1 MHETQIHEDRVFGLP
16 ETYPPLPLVSE
27 PSTAFD
33 LLSLS
38 VDGSEVAYAAQGTVN
53 HLPLVFLHGW
63 GASHKCWRWTFSA
76 FAPRYRCIAPDFPGF
91 GLSERPPVDYT
102 MDFYS
107 EWVLRFLDAMRLPR
121 VTLVSHS
128 MGATIGLLF
137 SLSHPD
143 RVERLVAANPLIQGS
158 TAFSSK
164 LRYML
169 TPGIRGLLYRL
180 SRLRWVRR
188 TLAKDFTHVAPL
200 PDDLVDDMVRGNARS
215 TLGSIRSML
224 ATDLSPRLSSLK
236 VPTLAVGTDLDG
248 VIAPRQVES
257 VPALKQIRI
266 AQTGHMPMVERP
278 REFNLAVDEFL
289 RSPLPPAPPPPPAP
303 AGAPAAGA

>member
-1 MHETQIHEDRVFGLP
+1 MHPTQIHEDRVFGLP

-27 PSTAFD
+27 PSRVFD
-33 LLSLS
+33 LLSLL
-38 VDGSEVAYAAQGTVN
+38 VDHSEVAYAAQGTVN
-53 HLPLVFLHGW
+53 HPPLVFLHGW

-76 FAPRYRCIAPDFPGF
+76 FAPRYHCIAPDFPGF
-91 GLSERPPVDYT
+91 GLSERPPVDFT
-102 MDFYS
+102 MEYYS

-137 SLSHPD
+137 SLSNPD
-143 RVERLVAANPLIQGS
+143 RVERLVVANPLIQGS

-164 LRYML
+164 LRFML
-169 TPGIRGLLYRL
+169 SPGIRGLLYGL

-188 TLAKDFTHVAPL
+188 SLAKDFTHVAPL

-215 TLGSIRSML
+215 TLGSIRSMV
-224 ATDLSPRLSSLK
+224 ATDLLPRLPSLQ
-236 VPTLAVGTDLDG
+236 VPTLAVGTDRDG

-257 VPALKQIRI
+257 VPAVKKVQIG
-266 AQTGHMPMVERP
+266 QTGHMPMVERP
-278 REFNLAVDEFL
+278 HEFNLAVDEFL
-289 RSPLPPAPPPPPAP
+289 RSALPGGPSRAGGGGGGAPPA
-303 AGAPAAGA
+303 